1 LLFAL
6 LPKRLQKYSK
16 FFNRATVWENFFSK
30 TSAQAKIIRRSFAG
44 AAKVRSTIA
53 YLQALWII
61 SFNSFR
67 GEGFIALGPLPH
79 TLLMKSIL
87 KRERANSASS
97 CQCWGA
103 GL

>member
-44 AAKVRSTIA
+44 AAKVRSSTPL
-53 YLQALWII
+53 LQLFQKIF
-61 SFNSFR
+61 SKSFR
-67 GEGFIALGPLPH
+67 RNVASGDPLLPGPLPS
-79 TLLMKSIL
+79 TI
-87 KRERANSASS
+87 RGNP
-97 CQCWGA
+97 
-103 GL
+103 